1 MKSHLAWSLRKWDIR
16 SLLSLRTVGF
26 LEALRAG
33 GHGKGGGLDIEGE
46 ARPPLA
52 ARCQSKLGAGEL
64 SGPVKGSAERC
75 PGHPA
80 RPSGVRVAPAV
91 PWLGQT
97 CSGKHSKC
105 LPSG

>member
-52 ARCQSKLGAGEL
+52 ARCQSKLGGGALRSRQGLSRTLPWAPSTAIRGESSTCRAL
-64 SGPVKGSAERC
+64 
-75 PGHPA
+75 A
-80 RPSGVRVAPAV
+80 RTDMLRKA
-91 PWLGQT
+91 
-97 CSGKHSKC
+97 
-105 LPSG
+105 